1 MYWWFLIPAALVGI
15 AIGYFYRK
23 NVAEAKIAK
32 AEDAVRTMLDDA
44 QKKAE
49 EIRKEKELEAKEEIY
64 KLRTEAEKENRD
76 RRNELQRTERRLFQR
91 EESLDKKIEAV
102 EAREQ
107 ALNQRI
113 TKVEQRE
120 AFRQVSFI
128 RAACV
133 ATVTGKGFDGYLEA
147 IDILLE
153 QKA

>member
-1 MYWWFLIPAALVGI
+1 MHWWFLIPAVLLGALIGI
-15 AIGYFYRK
+15 AVGYFYRK

-91 EESLDKKIEAV
+91 EETL
-102 EAREQ
+102 
-107 ALNQRI
+107 
-113 TKVEQRE
+113 
-120 AFRQVSFI
+120 
-128 RAACV
+128 
-133 ATVTGKGFDGYLEA
+133 
-147 IDILLE
+147 
-153 QKA
+153 